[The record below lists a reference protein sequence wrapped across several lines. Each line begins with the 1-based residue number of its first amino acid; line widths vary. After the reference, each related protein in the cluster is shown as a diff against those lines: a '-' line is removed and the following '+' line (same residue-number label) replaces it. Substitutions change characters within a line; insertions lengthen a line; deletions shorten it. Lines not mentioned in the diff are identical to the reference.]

1 VPVGARLVLVSR
13 PEESGSLLLRILAGL
28 VRPIAG
34 SVSLAGLARPDDS
47 RQGWARRVGYV
58 GPHPAIYP
66 WLSPV
71 EALSLAARLG
81 GLEGAEVVLA
91 VDEVLERFHLRD
103 AASHPLSRSGPL
115 VAQRTALAAA
125 LITDPEVL
133 LLDEP
138 LRSLDP
144 DERAQLLQL
153 APRRRTVVFASRYP
167 ASEEGLVNQ
176 VALIRDGRVAMHAR
190 VSDLEAHRLP
200 LSARGVEALADRL
213 GAAAAGHARA
223 SASPNAA
230 AST

>member
-34 SVSLAGLARPDDS
+34 TFSMAGLTRPDDS

-58 GPHPAIYP
+58 GPQPAIYP
-66 WLSPV
+66 WLSPM
-71 EALSLAARLG
+71 EALRLSARLG
-81 GLEGAEVVLA
+81 GLVGAEVTLA
-91 VDEVLERFHLRD
+91 VHEVLERFHLEE
-103 AASHPLSRSGPL
+103 AATRPLGRSGPL

-144 DERAQLLQL
+144 DERTQLLQL

-167 ASEEGLVNQ
+167 ASEEGIVNQ
-176 VALIRDGRVAMHAR
+176 VALIRDGRLAMHAR
-190 VSDLEAHRLP
+190 VADLATHHLP
-200 LSARGVEALADRL
+200 LSTRGVEALADRL
-213 GAAAAGHARA
+213 GAAATAHARA
-223 SASPNAA
+223 SAAPPAA